1 MSTSILEH
9 PRITRS
15 YFFPRADTPDDITFV
30 HSGEARLACASHVH
44 DPDAHTLVHFHGNGE
59 VVADY
64 IPWMADLLAGFGL
77 NSFFVEYRGY
87 GGSTGCPGL
96 VSMLDDV
103 DAIVEAIDQPVDR
116 LFAFGR
122 SVGSIYALELA
133 HRHPEIAGLVLES
146 GIADVLERV
155 LLRVSPSDLDTTFNE
170 VQRETRRYFN
180 HETKLAD
187 FRKPL
192 LIMHALRD
200 HLVDVSHARRMHAWS
215 RSYQKRLAI
224 FENGDHNSIFEANR
238 TEYLRALRL
247 FLTLHARRR

>member
-15 YFFPRADTPDDITFV
+15 YFFPRADTPDEIFFV
-30 HSGEARLACASHVH
+30 NSGDARLACAYHVH
-44 DPDAHTLVHFHGNGE
+44 DPEAHTLVHFHGNGE

-103 DAIVEAIDQPVDR
+103 DAVVDAIDQPVER
-116 LFAFGR
+116 IFAFGR
-122 SVGSIYALELA
+122 SVGSLYALELA

-155 LLRVSPSDLDTTFNE
+155 LLRVSPSDLNTTFDD

-180 HETKLAD
+180 HEAKLAD

-215 RSYQKRLAI
+215 SSYQKRLAI
-224 FENGDHNSIFEANR
+224 FEQGDHNSIFEANR
-238 TEYLRALRL
+238 TEYLRDLRL
-247 FLTLHARRR
+247 FLTLHARQR

>member
-1 MSTSILEH
+1 MNASILEH

-15 YFFPRADTPDDITFV
+15 YFFPRAETPREIFFV
-30 HSGEARLACASHVH
+30 QSGSARLACAYHQH

-64 IPWMADLLAGFGL
+64 IPWLAEIFKRFGL

-103 DAIVEAIDQPVDR
+103 DAVVEAVDQPPER

-122 SVGSIYALELA
+122 SVGSIYALEMA
-133 HRHPEIAGLVLES
+133 HRHPEIAGLILES

-155 LLRVSPSDLDTTFNE
+155 LLRASPSDLDSTFDA
-170 VQRETRRYFN
+170 VQKETRHFFN
-180 HETKLAD
+180 HEAKLAN

-200 HLVDVSHARRMHAWS
+200 HMVDVSHARRMHAWS
-215 RSYQKRLAI
+215 RSYQKHLAI
-224 FENGDHNSIFEANR
+224 FDHGDHNSIFEANR
-238 TEYLRALRL
+238 AEYLRSLKL
-247 FLTLHARRR
+247 FLALHTRQR